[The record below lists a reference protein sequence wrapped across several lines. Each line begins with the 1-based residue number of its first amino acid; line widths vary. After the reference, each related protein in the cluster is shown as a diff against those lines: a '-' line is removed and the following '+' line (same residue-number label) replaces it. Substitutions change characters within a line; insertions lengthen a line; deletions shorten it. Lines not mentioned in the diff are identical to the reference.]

1 MGDRLLGLLS
11 RHATRAR
18 ECSCDRGQDGPS
30 YEVNPA
36 YYSENEYQGFRAHTN
51 NSFTIDSGTLTV
63 TIRGS
68 PLAASPPR
76 HNLAGLIPA
85 SPYRRLIDLM
95 SRALRV
101 ESVIA

>member
-1 MGDRLLGLLS
+1 MRGTGCGLLS
-11 RHATRAR
+11 GDATSAR
-18 ECSCDRGQDGPS
+18 ERSCDCGQDS
-30 YEVNPA
+30 SAYEVNPA
-36 YYSENEYQGFRAHTN
+36 YDGENEYQCFRAHTN